1 MALVRCIDWETAADG
16 MPRGLTSGGGRW
28 LSAIFGILAPVIF
41 AGAGEPIPPGEALLS
56 GPMARRF
63 LQGPMRG
70 VEEIIFAVRVP
81 GRDHWYVNFGNYSDH
96 SHYPKNLAYK
106 EADGVLWGY
115 GDGAQLCRLNLRTGA
130 VKVLLEDPDGG
141 IRDPQVNYEGDKIL
155 FSYRR
160 GGTHTY
166 HLCEMRADG
175 SAFRQLT
182 SGPDDDYEPTYLPDG
197 RIMFV
202 SSRCRRFVNCWYSRV
217 GTLYGC
223 DGDGRGV
230 RMVSSS
236 NEHDNTPW
244 PLPDGRVLYMR
255 WEYVDRSQLDYHH
268 LWTVNQDGT
277 GQMVH
282 YGNMNPGMAML
293 DAKPI
298 PNPAGDTGPWRGK
311 VVSIFSPGH
320 GRPEHRGHI
329 AVLDTLAGPDDANRS
344 RAITKGRPDFR
355 DPYPLAEDAF
365 LAADER
371 GIILVDGA
379 GETELIYRLTPHKRQ
394 QPLLLHEPRPMVGR
408 PRENIIAPRWD
419 AARPEGQLM
428 LADVRAGR
436 NMAGVARGE
445 IARLLVL
452 EQLPKPV
459 NFSGGMEPLTIGGS
473 FTLAR
478 ILGTVPVEKDG
489 SANFTVPALRSVFFV
504 ALDKD
509 DLAVKRMHSF
519 LTMQPGEVTG
529 CVGCHEP
536 RTQTPLSSFGTMA
549 AMRRSPSRIEPISGV
564 PDVLDFPRDIQPIL
578 DRHCV
583 SCHNPERYDGRLDLC
598 GDHTP
603 QHSAAYYAMRRHGL
617 VADNR
622 NQPKSNLAPRALGS
636 SASKLMRYL
645 DGSHYKATLSAEER
659 RLVRL
664 WIDTS
669 ATYPGT
675 YAALGSGTVYAGL
688 NALGARCASCHLREG
703 EPHQGKPTKRW
714 VFGGKTAPAATDPQ
728 SLCNLDRPEL
738 SVLLR
743 APMAKA
749 AGGLGLCGGT
759 VFADASDPDYRAML
773 ERIRAAGAELKRVGR
788 FDMPGFQ
795 PNEHYLR
802 EMRRFGIIDPKANPG
817 VPVDPY
823 AIDQRY
829 WRSFWYD
836 PAKISTAGLA
846 RTIP

>member
-1 MALVRCIDWETAADG
+1 
-16 MPRGLTSGGGRW
+16 
-28 LSAIFGILAPVIF
+28 
-41 AGAGEPIPPGEALLS
+41 
-56 GPMARRF
+56 
-63 LQGPMRG
+63 MRG
-70 VEEIIFAVRVP
+70 VEEIVFAVRVP
-81 GRDHWYVNFGNYSDH
+81 GRDHWYVSFGNYADLSD
-96 SHYPKNLAYK
+96 YPKKLAYK
-106 EADGVLWGY
+106 EEDGVLWGY
-115 GDGAQLCRLNLRTGA
+115 GEGAQLCRLNLKTGA
-130 VKVLLEDPDGG
+130 LKILMGDPRGG
-141 IRDPQVNYEGDKIL
+141 IRDPQVHYGGDKIL
-155 FSYRR
+155 FSYRK

-166 HLCEMRADG
+166 HLCEIGADG
-175 SAFRQLT
+175 SGLRQLT

-223 DGDGRGV
+223 DADGRNV
-230 RMVSSS
+230 RMVSAS

-244 PLPDGRVLYMR
+244 ALPDGRVLYMR

-282 YGNMNPGMAML
+282 YGNMNPGTAML

-298 PNPAGDTGPWRGK
+298 PNPPGDTSPWRGK

-329 AVLDTLAGPDDANRS
+329 TVLDTLAGPDDAARA
-344 RAITKGRPDFR
+344 RAITKGRPEYR
-355 DPYPLAEDAF
+355 DPYAFAEDAF

-379 GETELIYRLTPHKRQ
+379 GETELIYRLAPHKRQ
-394 QPLLLHEPRPMVGR
+394 QPLMLHEPRPLSPR
-408 PRENIIAPRWD
+408 PRENLIAPRWD
-419 AARPEGQLM
+419 PAHAEGQLM

-436 NMAGVARGE
+436 NMAGVAPGE
-445 IARLLVL
+445 ITKLLVL

-459 NFSGGMEPLTIGGS
+459 NFSGGMEPLTIHGS

-489 SANFTVPALRSVFFV
+489 SANFMVPALRSVFFV
-504 ALDKD
+504 ALDKN

-519 LTMQPGEVTG
+519 VNVQPGEVTG

-536 RTQTPLSSFGTMA
+536 RTQSPLASFGTMA
-549 AMRRSPSRIEPISGV
+549 AMRRAPDRIEPIAGV
-564 PDVLDFPRDIQPIL
+564 PDVFDFPRDIQPIL

-583 SCHNPERYDGRLDLC
+583 SCHNPGRYDGRVDLC

-603 QHSAAYYAMRRHGL
+603 QHSAAYHAMRRHGL

-622 NQPKSNLAPRALGS
+622 NQPKSSLPPRTIGS

-645 DGSHYKATLSAEER
+645 DGSHYKAKLSEEEKR
-659 RLVRL
+659 HVRL

-675 YAALGSGTVYAGL
+675 YAALGCGTVYAGNL
-688 NALGARCASCHLREG
+688 QALGKRCASCHLKDAGMEK
-703 EPHQGKPTKRW
+703 GKPIKRW
-714 VFGGKTAPAATDPQ
+714 TFGGADDPQ

-738 SVLLR
+738 SILLR
-743 APMAKA
+743 APLAKA
-749 AGGLGLCGGT
+749 AGGLGLCKVP
-759 VFADASDPDYRAML
+759 VFADGTDPDYRATL
-773 ERIRAAGAELKRVGR
+773 DRIRAAGEHLKQIRR

-802 EMRRFGIIDPKANPG
+802 EMRRFGILDPSPAPG
-817 VPVDPY
+817 SPIDPY
-823 AIDQRY
+823 AIDQKY
-829 WRSFWYD
+829 WRSFWYQ
-836 PAKISTAGLA
+836 PPRLATAGLLENSDDG
-846 RTIP
+846 T